1 VCIYVIVIRF
11 QPQFLAI
18 YSTWGAFGGV
28 LVQFWHV
35 RHRTDEHFCLCSCP
49 AFLNLPRECP
59 HGECFSALF
68 YCFTT
73 PCCPLLNSCPS
84 YSNLP
89 PECPLVTPPGECC
102 GTPQCNF
109 QGTGGTSTGT
119 GTGTVTGG
127 GTGTRMLIPRV
138 FTWQNRPI
146 V

>member
-1 VCIYVIVIRF
+1 MLLLYDF
-11 QPQFLAI
+11 NLNSSLFTP
-18 YSTWGAFGGV
+18 
-28 LVQFWHV
+28 
-35 RHRTDEHFCLCSCP
+35 HRTHLVVFSYTFGMSVIAQTNTCLCSCP
-49 AFLNLPRECP
+49 ALPNLPCKCP
-59 HGECFSALF
+59 QGECCSAVF

-73 PCCPLLNSCPS
+73 PCCLLLNSCPS

-138 FTWQNRPI
+138 FTWQNRQI
-146 V
+146 F